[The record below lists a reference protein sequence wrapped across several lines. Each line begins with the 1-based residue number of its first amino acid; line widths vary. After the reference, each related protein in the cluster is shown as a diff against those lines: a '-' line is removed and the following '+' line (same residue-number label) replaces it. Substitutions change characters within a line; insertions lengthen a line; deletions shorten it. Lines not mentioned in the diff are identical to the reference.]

1 MDRQLQPLEGQP
13 FQDSVDTAFFFP
25 GGARRK
31 IVDDIKSALSSSV
44 SLLLVTGA
52 TGTGKTMVC
61 RMVEKELP
69 DGMICVFLP
78 KAINS
83 FDDMVQIV
91 LEEIRSVLDADSLP
105 AETAPSVAKIAGL
118 LQDRNLRLVIFFD
131 EAEKIFLAT
140 LERVRRLLDQVNQE
154 QTVFQFIFSGGE
166 SFKDNL
172 KQLSMVTFSDIKEL
186 HFKLQPLNEEESCQ
200 YLNHCIKVATGV
212 SETVFSQD
220 LVSKISSGGA
230 TFKRLNHFAL
240 ETFQS
245 DRLDTSFLGLLDT
258 GGEKEGIKPRQEFEQ
273 WASSKSLR
281 SKEPNLEFLSLKKL
295 LPGWILYGGGASVIV
310 VLLLLWFGRSGDNEQ
325 IEEIAAEVPIIE
337 LKRVVPKIQPS
348 VQQAL
353 VEKEKEVAPARQTEA
368 EVAKEPVKAESEKT
382 SKEQALVEK
391 EKEAAPAKQAVVEVV
406 KEPVKA
412 ESEKT
417 SKEQAL
423 VEKEK
428 EAAPA
433 KQAVVEVV
441 KEPVKAESE
450 KTSKE
455 QALVEKEKEAAPAK
469 QVVVEVVKEPVKA
482 ESEKTSKEQ
491 ALVEKEKDAAP
502 AKQAV
507 VEVAKEPVKAESEKA
522 RETQPLEQ
530 PGNSTSQRVA
540 ETKVSGTGLAAEKK
554 QELPEQPIS
563 PDPARV
569 EEAAAGIE
577 KKIENEKQERRE
589 KVEVNRAEVTNN
601 VMVEPLEQTEMPF
614 SAEVIKEAKLP
625 DIPQL
630 PKPVVIIDD
639 EKKVRES
646 QANGE
651 KAVVEEA
658 PEGTLSDLSDKEV
671 NALFLRRIAAGA
683 RWLVGGGSGK
693 YTIQLMVLTSVQAEK
708 SLKQMLR
715 TVEYQ
720 SVINQLYILRRT
732 GPDPTVMVFYGEYP
746 NLAAAR
752 NGRNN
757 LPVFLRKHNPY
768 AISVFGAVEK
778 ATTPQ

>member
-1 MDRQLQPLEGQP
+1 MDRQLQAIEGQP

-52 TGTGKTMVC
+52 AGTGKTMVC

-91 LEEIRSVLDADSLP
+91 LEEIRPALDADSSP

-154 QTVFQFIFSGGE
+154 QTVFQFVFSGGE

-212 SETVFSQD
+212 DETVFSQD
-220 LVSKISSGGA
+220 LVSTISSGGA

-258 GGEKEGIKPRQEFEQ
+258 GGEQEGIKPRQDFEQ
-273 WASSKSLR
+273 WASSKALR
-281 SKEPNLEFLSLKKL
+281 TKEPNLEFLSLRKL
-295 LPGWILYGGGASVIV
+295 LPGWILYGGGASVII
-310 VLLLLWFGRSGDNEQ
+310 VLLLFWFGRSGDNEQ

-368 EVAKEPVKAESEKT
+368 EV
-382 SKEQALVEK
+382 
-391 EKEAAPAKQAVVEVV
+391 V

-433 KQAVVEVV
+433 RQAEAEVV
-441 KEPVKAESE
+441 KAPVKAESE

-455 QALVEKEKEAAPAK
+455 QALVEKEKEAAPSK
-469 QVVVEVVKEPVKA
+469 QAVVEVVKEPVKA
-482 ESEKTSKEQ
+482 ESEKTS
-491 ALVEKEKDAAP
+491 
-502 AKQAV
+502 
-507 VEVAKEPVKAESEKA
+507 
-522 RETQPLEQ
+522 ETQPLEQ
-530 PGNSTSQRVA
+530 PGNSTRQRVA
-540 ETKVSGTGLAAEKK
+540 ETKVSGTGVAPEKK
-554 QELPEQPIS
+554 QELPEQQITPES
-563 PDPARV
+563 ARV
-569 EEAAAGIE
+569 EEAAAGID
-577 KKIENEKQERRE
+577 KKIDNEKQERRE
-589 KVEVNRAEVTNN
+589 KVEGDSAEVTNN

-639 EKKVRES
+639 EKKFRES

-658 PEGTLSDLSDKEV
+658 LEGTLSDLSDKEV

-693 YTIQLMVLTSVQAEK
+693 YTIQLMVLTSAQAEK

-720 SVINQLYILRRT
+720 SVINQLYVLRRT